1 MPVHL
6 LIEDLERDAPV
17 REYTYHEGLI
27 TIGREASNLLS
38 LDDRAHTIS
47 RRHAAIRNGP
57 AAELMDLGSRNATFL
72 NEQRLEPQR
81 GYRLQDGDVFRVGS
95 FRIEVR
101 LDPPTED
108 ASGASEPAVYEKGDF
123 ETRITRPSDIE
134 RYRRPSENAS
144 REELARAVEELNLL
158 NELAVEIGASHDA
171 EAIMGQVVQ
180 RNLEVTGAEQ
190 GLITLIVD
198 AGNANDEV
206 VHRTMIRTGREF
218 DLDKQLEA
226 WMVQYRQPFLL
237 NNPREHAIFR
247 TVQWKQSLRN
257 LLCVPLLVRGKMTGL
272 LTLYNKRREG
282 GFTESDLQLSSIIAA
297 QSAHIIENARLFEE
311 QKELIRMQQE
321 MQVALDIQTNLM
333 PNHAPSIEGYDV
345 AGRSLAAQV
354 VGGDHFDYI
363 PMHDGRWVLCLGDVS
378 GKGLPAALV
387 MSNLQAMLR
396 AQTLWSDSVKACLEG
411 ANRLLH
417 ESTNRRTFVTLF
429 YSVLDPRTHVLR
441 FANAGH
447 NRPLVVG
454 SDGVRP
460 LSGAGFVLG
469 AMRNVR
475 YTEEELTLAPGET
488 LLIFSDGVV
497 EARGEDGTLF
507 DDERLERMAAEFYGA
522 SAKSFIDAVVDA
534 VQAHA
539 GNEPQADDI
548 TLLAVR
554 RLP

>member
-1 MPVHL
+1 MSVHL
-6 LIEDLERDAPV
+6 RIEDLDGEVPV
-17 REYTYHEGLI
+17 RKQTYNQGLI
-27 TIGREASNLLS
+27 TIGREASNVLS

-47 RRHAAIRNGP
+47 RRHAAIRNGS
-57 AAELMDLGSRNATFL
+57 AAELMDLGSRNATYL
-72 NEQRLEPQR
+72 NELRLEPQR
-81 GYRLQDGDVFRVGS
+81 RYPLKDGDVFQLGS

-101 LDPPTED
+101 LDVARPIRIEPD
-108 ASGASEPAVYEKGDF
+108 AFDAGAF
-123 ETRITRPSDIE
+123 ETRMIPALDSE
-134 RYRRPSENAS
+134 RYRRPSEDAS
-144 REELARAVEELNLL
+144 REELARAVEELRLL
-158 NELAVEIGASHDA
+158 NELAVEIGASHDTD
-171 EAIMGQVVQ
+171 AIMKQVVQ
-180 RNLEVTGAEQ
+180 RNLEITGAEQ
-190 GLITLIVD
+190 GLITLILEQD
-198 AGNANDEV
+198 EDSDEV
-206 VHRTMIRTGREF
+206 VHLTMVRTGREF

-237 NNPREHAIFR
+237 NNPREHPVFR
-247 TVQWKQSLRN
+247 SVHWKESLRN
-257 LLCVPLLVRGKMTGL
+257 LMCVPLLVRGKMTGL
-272 LTLYNKRREG
+272 LTLYNKRRHG
-282 GFTESDLQLSSIIAA
+282 GFTDADLQLASIIAA

-311 QKELIRMQQE
+311 QKELLRMQQE

-333 PNHAPSIEGYDV
+333 PNKAPSIDGYDV

-387 MSNLQAMLR
+387 MSNLQAVLR

-429 YSVLDPRTHVLR
+429 YSILDPVRHTLR

-447 NRPLVVG
+447 NRPIVVG
-454 SDGVRP
+454 SGGVRT
-460 LSGAGFVLG
+460 LSSAGFVLG
-469 AMRNVR
+469 AMRNVQ
-475 YTEEELTLAPGET
+475 YKEDELTMAPGET

-507 DDERLERMAAEFYGA
+507 DDDRLEHLAAQYYRA
-522 SAKSFIDAVVDA
+522 PAQSLIDAVVSA
-534 VQAHA
+534 VQEHA
-539 GNEPQADDI
+539 GTEPQADDI

>member
-1 MPVHL
+1 MSVHL
-6 LIEDLERDAPV
+6 RIEDLGRDVPV
-17 REYTYHEGLI
+17 REQTFQEGLI
-27 TIGREASNLLS
+27 TIGREPSNVLS
-38 LDDRAHTIS
+38 LDDPAHTIS
-47 RRHAAIRNGP
+47 RRHAAIRNGKV
-57 AAELMDLGSRNATFL
+57 AELMDLGSRNATYL
-72 NEQRLEPQR
+72 NERRLEPQE
-81 GYRLQDGDVFRVGS
+81 GYALRDGDIIQLGS

-101 LDPPTED
+101 VDEPREID
-108 ASGASEPAVYEKGDF
+108 AGSPEAGRLGNGAF
-123 ETRITRPSDIE
+123 ETRMISPSGVE
-134 RYRRPSENAS
+134 RYRRPSEDAS
-144 REELARAVEELNLL
+144 REELARAVEELKLL
-158 NELAVEIGASHDA
+158 NELAVEIGASHDPD
-171 EAIMGQVVQ
+171 AIMEEVVR

-198 AGNANDEV
+198 SEESEEV
-206 VHRTMIRTGREF
+206 VHRTMIRTGQEF

-226 WMVQYRQPFLL
+226 WMIQYRRPFLL
-237 NNPREHAIFR
+237 NNPREHPIFR
-247 TVQWKQSLRN
+247 SVQWKHSLRN

-272 LTLYNKRREG
+272 LTLYNKRHKG
-282 GFTESDLQLSSIIAA
+282 GFTDSDLQLASIIAA

-333 PNHAPSIEGYDV
+333 PNETPSIDGYDV

-429 YSVLDPRTHVLR
+429 YSVLDPISHALR

-447 NRPLVVG
+447 NRPLVIG
-454 SDGVRP
+454 SNGVRP
-460 LSGAGFVLG
+460 LSAAGFVLG
-469 AMRNVR
+469 AMRNVQ
-475 YTEEELTLAPGET
+475 YTEEELTLAPGQT

-507 DDERLERMAAEFYGA
+507 DDDRLEQLAARFYGA
-522 SAKSFIDAVVDA
+522 PAQSLIDAVVDA
-534 VQAHA
+534 VKVHA
-539 GNEPQADDI
+539 GKEPQADDI